1 MSINEKEQKMNKAQF
16 KKADKVVKDSL
27 EEVGELIQTLLS
39 KQDDEYKIFVLE
51 GAMHSIIHILE
62 QHTPSGLYSTQ
73 FIVGVLNDTLL
84 AQIHL
89 DVDEEMSDERDESKV
104 LH

>member
-1 MSINEKEQKMNKAQF
+1 MTKEEK
-16 KKADKVVKDSL
+16 KKSDEVMKDSL
-27 EEVGELIQTLLS
+27 DEVTELLETILS

>member
-1 MSINEKEQKMNKAQF
+1 MTKEEK
-16 KKADKVVKDSL
+16 KKSDKVMKDSL
-27 EEVGELIQTLLS
+27 DEVTELLETILS

>member
-1 MSINEKEQKMNKAQF
+1 MTKEEK
-16 KKADKVVKDSL
+16 KKSDKVMKDSL
-27 EEVGELIQTLLS
+27 DEVTELLETILS

-89 DVDEEMSDERDESKV
+89 DVDEEMSDERDERDESKV